1 MRVILLFLSIYFSF
15 AVFAQIQVN
24 QTEFDL
30 GEISLLNSDIVDFN
44 VQNISSEAVYLLRI
58 EAEKQ
63 VGFQYTTKNFKPG
76 AKEGIRIKLNPNK
89 KGKIEQTVRLY
100 FSSNSDPIEIK
111 LNAVVKALPKNNRTA
126 CPTFGS
132 SLKPPTGTKQPIA
145 SIQALDLLLF
155 DEDSKQ
161 ALAVVIVEQ
170 KNNEDI
176 EESTAATGSSRIGN
190 NLPSRTRVSRTPKQK
205 NPRLT
210 PEERRNSPSLG
221 TILFGKTVVDST
233 KVDSEPKDDVVQEEE
248 TIQNKP
254 LITDVQSNEKNEVE
268 KDSQKEE
275 VKTDKTSENLL
286 DDSFKPNNI
295 VFLIDASTSM
305 REEQKMDI
313 LKKAMIELLEPLRAI
328 DYITIVTYSGEARVV
343 VPTSQGNL
351 KEEIAKQIENLQADG
366 STNAVKG
373 IKKAI
378 QVGKSNFLEEGNN
391 QIFLASDGAF
401 NIGENN
407 MSLRKKIKKTAEE
420 GLTIT
425 VLGIKNDNWTNKS
438 LKEIA
443 TLGAGDLIKI
453 KSMRDAG
460 KVLQSMKRK
469 AMR

>member
-1 MRVILLFLSIYFSF
+1 MRVTLLFLLIYFSF
-15 AVFAQIQVN
+15 TTFAQIQIH

-44 VQNISSEAVYLLRI
+44 VTNNTSNSVFLLRI

-63 VGFQYTTKNFKPG
+63 VGFQYTTKTFQPG
-76 AKEGIRIKLNPNK
+76 KEEGIRIKLNPNK
-89 KGKIEQTVRLY
+89 KGRIEQTVKLY
-100 FSSNSDPIEIK
+100 FSSNSQPIK
-111 LNAVVKALPKNNRTA
+111 LKIKAIVKALPKNNRTA

-132 SLKPPTGTKQPIA
+132 ALKHPTGVKQPIA
-145 SIQALDLLLF
+145 KIQQLTLLLV
-155 DEDSKQ
+155 D
-161 ALAVVIVEQ
+161 
-170 KNNEDI
+170 
-176 EESTAATGSSRIGN
+176 ESTQVMISSDVEDEN
-190 NLPSRTRVSRTPKQK
+190 NSEINPTKESIEIQKDVAVEENLSRSSNSKPLKKQK
-205 NPRLT
+205 VRLNPT
-210 PEERRNSPSLG
+210 ERRNAPSLG
-221 TILFGKTVVDST
+221 TILFGKTGADST
-233 KVDSEPKDDVVQEEE
+233 KVDSEPKDDAVQEEE
-248 TIQNKP
+248 TIQNET
-254 LITDVQSNEKNEVE
+254 LITEVQSNEKNDIVKDDE
-268 KDSQKEE
+268 K
-275 VKTDKTSENLL
+275 SEQLL
-286 DDSFKPNNI
+286 DESFKPNNI

-328 DYITIVTYSGEARVV
+328 DYITIVTYSGEAKVV
-343 VPTSQGNL
+343 LPTSQGNL

-378 QVGKSNFLEEGNN
+378 QAGKSNFLEEGNN

-407 MSLRKKIKKTAEE
+407 IGLRKKIKKTAEE

-443 TLGAGDLIKI
+443 TLGKGDLIKI

>member
-15 AVFAQIQVN
+15 AAFTQIQVN

-44 VQNISSEAVYLLRI
+44 VQNISSDTVYLLRI

-63 VGFQYTTKNFKPG
+63 VGFQYTTKNFSPG
-76 AKEGIRIKLNPNK
+76 AKEGIRIKLNPNR

-100 FSSNSDPIEIK
+100 FSSNNEPIELK
-111 LNAVVKALPKNNRTA
+111 LKAVVKAFPKNNKTA

-145 SIQALDLLLF
+145 TIQALDLLLF
-155 DEDSKQ
+155 DEENKQ
-161 ALAVVIVEQ
+161 ALAAVTVEQ
-170 KNNEDI
+170 KNIEDMR
-176 EESTAATGSSRIGN
+176 ESTAAASSKRFDN
-190 NLPSRTRVSRTPKQK
+190 NPSDRTRVPKTPKQK
-205 NPRLT
+205 KPRLT
-210 PEERRNSPSLG
+210 PEERRSAPSLG
-221 TILFGKTVVDST
+221 TILFGKTTDTNAVNTNTVDIT
-233 KVDSEPKDDVVQEEE
+233 IAEEE
-248 TIQNKP
+248 DKAPDNEVAEYNNIE
-254 LITDVQSNEKNEVE
+254 NEKDNQQVEVT
-268 KDSQKEE
+268 
-275 VKTDKTSENLL
+275 TDKTSDNLL

-313 LKKAMIELLEPLRAI
+313 LKKAMIELLKPLRAI

-343 VPTSQGNL
+343 LPTSQGNL
-351 KEEIAKQIENLQADG
+351 KEEIAKQIESLQADG

-407 MSLRKKIKKTAEE
+407 MSLRKKIKKTAED

-443 TLGAGDLIKI
+443 TLGEGDLIKI